1 LFTMWCAVNRVTAAN
16 GVLGAHERI
25 TPQQA
30 LHAVTLGPAYTL
42 HLDHLIGS
50 IDVGK
55 FADFAVLDRDPLASE
70 TMQIRDIRVRA
81 TVSGGRV
88 FENA

>member
-1 LFTMWCAVNRVTAAN
+1 MWCAVNRVTARDR
-16 GVLGAHERI
+16 VLGPHERV
-25 TPQQA
+25 TPEQA

-55 FADFAVLDRDPLASE
+55 FADFAVLDRDPLAIE
-70 TMQIRDIRVRA
+70 PMQIRDIKVRA

-88 FENA
+88 FDSA